1 MAAGGEADL
10 SPQLEQTEW
19 GPARRYR
26 PPAEIDGAPM
36 RWDRPASSLG
46 SAAPSWGTE

>member
-1 MAAGGEADL
+1 MREDDF

-26 PPAEIDGAPM
+26 PPVVIEGTPM
-36 RWDRPASSLG
+36 RWTLPASSLG
-46 SAAPSWGTE
+46 SADARWRD